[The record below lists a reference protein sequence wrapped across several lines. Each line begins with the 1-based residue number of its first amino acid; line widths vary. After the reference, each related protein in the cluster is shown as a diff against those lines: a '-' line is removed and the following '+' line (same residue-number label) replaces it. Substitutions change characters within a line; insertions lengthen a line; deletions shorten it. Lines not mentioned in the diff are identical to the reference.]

1 MRLESPE
8 RFAALNRRKQQ
19 KKKRGSEG
27 EDGRRSCGRLAVSLS
42 LSLSPVLFHSIYLSL
57 SMYLYISLSLSFHQS
72 LAHILSVF
80 ISSSISIFISF
91 YLSLDLFD
99 TAIITDSLAAEHRA
113 VAARIAGEV
122 I

>member
-1 MRLESPE
+1 MAAAAGNNRRRREGARE
-8 RFAALNRRKQQ
+8 RTVDGHAAAL
-19 KKKRGSEG
+19 
-27 EDGRRSCGRLAVSLS
+27 LFLS
-42 LSLSPVLFHSIYLSL
+42 LSLFLPYCFIQYICLSL
-57 SMYLYISLSLSFHQS
+57 CIYIYISLSLSFYQS
-72 LAHILSVF
+72 LAHIMSIF

-99 TAIITDSLAAEHRA
+99 AAIITDSLAAEHRA